1 MKHAPEMLD
10 SLGSPLEPSLDP
22 RGPTL
27 DMLDLQGAP
36 PLTGKDSASAQS
48 IVPCADEFEYGEDL
62 AVDCA
67 TGGSMRTAPSPS
79 PPLLFALANTS
90 KYVSGPVCR
99 KSVSGIEGRQMLS
112 ESQMFRGIV
121 QNVSN

>member
-1 MKHAPEMLD
+1 
-10 SLGSPLEPSLDP
+10 
-22 RGPTL
+22 
-27 DMLDLQGAP
+27 MLDLQGAP

-121 QNVSN
+121 SKCFKLRMLLPSVGSGKVLAPPTFHPIA